1 MQEDSHGFITA
12 LKTHWQSLEQKQ
24 KAFFAVF
31 VLFSFMA
38 LIFSYVS
45 VREGISAPFRVSMK
59 EASKNV
65 ELLKD
70 PAEEQEALAKRIDS
84 DGDGLSDWD
93 EQNVY
98 KSSPYLWSTA
108 GDGVPDN
115 IKVAMGEN
123 PLCKSGEPCT
133 AQAMKFDLPTG
144 SFPLMEM
151 SGQPNVNEQLSEI
164 LMGENQVGE
173 NFRSTADEAGV
184 EYDLDAIPRD
194 AALLRQAL
202 MQTGRVD
209 QARLDSLTDDE
220 LLRFFDEAKAEII
233 ANNPALNSTTG
244 TKQNP

>member
-12 LKTHWQSLEQKQ
+12 LKTHWQRLEQKQ
-24 KAFFAVF
+24 KAFFAIF
-31 VLFSFMA
+31 VLFSCMA
-38 LIFSYVS
+38 LVFSYIS
-45 VREGISAPFRVSMK
+45 VKEGISAPFRVSVK

-70 PAEEQEALAKRIDS
+70 QAQEQEALAKRIDS

-115 IKVAMGEN
+115 IKIAMGEN
-123 PLCKSGEPCT
+123 PLCKLGEPCT
-133 AQAMKFDLPTG
+133 AQSMKFDLPTD
-144 SFPLMEM
+144 SFPLMDV
-151 SGQPNVNEQLSEI
+151 SGQPNVNDQLSSI

-173 NFRSTADEAGV
+173 NFRGAAEEAGV
-184 EYDLDAIPRD
+184 EFDLDAIPRD
-194 AALLRQAL
+194 PALLRQAL
-202 MQTGRVD
+202 MQTGKVD
-209 QARLDSLTDDE
+209 QAKMDSLSDEE

-233 ANNPALNSTTG
+233 ADNPALNSATG
-244 TKQNP
+244 TKEN

>member
-1 MQEDSHGFITA
+1 
-12 LKTHWQSLEQKQ
+12 
-24 KAFFAVF
+24 
-31 VLFSFMA
+31 
-38 LIFSYVS
+38 
-45 VREGISAPFRVSMK
+45 
-59 EASKNV
+59 
-65 ELLKD
+65 
-70 PAEEQEALAKRIDS
+70 
-84 DGDGLSDWD
+84 
-93 EQNVY
+93 
-98 KSSPYLWSTA
+98 
-108 GDGVPDN
+108 
-115 IKVAMGEN
+115 MGEN
-123 PLCKSGEPCT
+123 PLCKLGEPCT
-133 AQAMKFDLPTG
+133 AQSMKFDLPTG

-173 NFRSTADEAGV
+173 NFRNTADEAGV

-244 TKQNP
+244 TKQKP

>member
-1 MQEDSHGFITA
+1 M
-12 LKTHWQSLEQKQ
+12 
-24 KAFFAVF
+24 
-31 VLFSFMA
+31 
-38 LIFSYVS
+38 
-45 VREGISAPFRVSMK
+45 
-59 EASKNV
+59 
-65 ELLKD
+65 
-70 PAEEQEALAKRIDS
+70 
-84 DGDGLSDWD
+84 
-93 EQNVY
+93 
-98 KSSPYLWSTA
+98 
-108 GDGVPDN
+108 
-115 IKVAMGEN
+115 
-123 PLCKSGEPCT
+123 
-133 AQAMKFDLPTG
+133 PTG

-173 NFRSTADEAGV
+173 NFRNTADEAGV

-209 QARLDSLTDDE
+209 QAKLDSLTDDE

>member
-12 LKTHWQSLEQKQ
+12 LKTHWRSLEQKQ

-31 VLFSFMA
+31 VLFSCMA
-38 LIFSYVS
+38 LVFSYIS
-45 VREGISAPFRVSMK
+45 VKEGINAPFRVSVK
-59 EASKNV
+59 EAYKNV
-65 ELLKD
+65 GLLKD
-70 PAEEQEALAKRIDS
+70 QTEEQESLAKRIDS

-123 PLCKSGEPCT
+123 PLCKLGEPCT

-151 SGQPNVNEQLSEI
+151 SDQPNVNEQLSDI

-173 NFRSTADEAGV
+173 NFRGAADEAGV
-184 EYDLDAIPRD
+184 EYNLDTIPRD
-194 AALLRQAL
+194 PALLRQAL

-209 QARLDSLTDDE
+209 QEKLDSLSDE
-220 LLRFFDEAKAEII
+220 QLLQFFDEAKAEII
-233 ANNPALNSTTG
+233 ADNPALNSATG
-244 TKQNP
+244 TKQN